1 MKIGILPY
9 ELRHEKNLAAIP
21 LRSLTWPSQ
30 DADTG
35 EPVGCIGDLNTHD
48 HVVVYPSS
56 TRLLRGFGG
65 VSCKVDLLMA
75 EPLAIQK
82 RYYQSI
88 WLLRHKFNA
97 IFCRYGKYARR
108 YTNVH
113 QLAVVES
120 WVDGR
125 EIDIPSVKPELC
137 SIIASE
143 KKDLLGHQMRHGVVT
158 WAKQQGIAITVLGR
172 GYAPFELKQDGLLNY
187 RFSVIIENVQE
198 QDYFTEKLL
207 DCLLCGTM
215 PIYWGAPNI
224 GDYFETSGIFICHD
238 LEQIQQTIA
247 MLPSS
252 LSSKQTAALA
262 NNRAQALLYG
272 DLNGR
277 IASLIFNKERP

>member
-1 MKIGILPY
+1 M
-9 ELRHEKNLAAIP
+9 
-21 LRSLTWPSQ
+21 
-30 DADTG
+30 
-35 EPVGCIGDLNTHD
+35 
-48 HVVVYPSS
+48 
-56 TRLLRGFGG
+56 
-65 VSCKVDLLMA
+65 
-75 EPLAIQK
+75 
-82 RYYQSI
+82 
-88 WLLRHKFNA
+88 LRHKFNA

-215 PIYWGAPNI
+215 PI
-224 GDYFETSGIFICHD
+224 
-238 LEQIQQTIA
+238 
-247 MLPSS
+247 
-252 LSSKQTAALA
+252 
-262 NNRAQALLYG
+262 
-272 DLNGR
+272 
-277 IASLIFNKERP
+277 